1 MKTHGSVNPLQT
13 AAMVITVQEFSLL
26 STWPRYHMR
35 EQTCVSSSA
44 PHPTLRKAAGSDM
57 NFDHLHGRPHLL
69 FSMHREPAHS
79 GPSEAQ
85 ETHPILT
92 RARSLPWHPNAC
104 GVTLAQALVLDPWS
118 LLQPFSSV
126 QFSSVAQL
134 CPTFCEPM
142 NRSLPELPV
151 HHQLPEIIQTRVH
164 RVIDAIQASHPPS
177 SHSSPSLNPSR
188 YQSLFQ

>member
-1 MKTHGSVNPLQT
+1 
-13 AAMVITVQEFSLL
+13 
-26 STWPRYHMR
+26 MR
-35 EQTCVSSSA
+35 EETWVPSSA
-44 PHPTLRKAAGSDM
+44 PHPTLRKAAGSAM
-57 NFDHLHGRPHLL
+57 SCDHFQVRLHLL
-69 FSMHREPAHS
+69 FSVHHELAHS
-79 GPSEAQ
+79 CPSEPQ
-85 ETHPILT
+85 ETRPIPT
-92 RARSLPWHPNAC
+92 RARSLPLHPNAC